1 MSSERA
7 ATDTPP
13 SGAAAASPLSRSSL
27 QDEINSRI
35 YHAHGV
41 TNAYRSKLLL
51 DRPET
56 MALLRYQPGFFGRR
70 VLDIGIGTGRTAG
83 FLHPLARRYV
93 CIDYS
98 QEMVDHVRKALP
110 GVEVHLADMRDLS
123 RWGAAEFD
131 FIFAPNN
138 VFDAVSHE
146 DRLRILAEARRVLSA
161 DGLLMFSAHN
171 RRSRT
176 AGKPPRLAYSRNP
189 IAQARYVLEYL
200 KRRRNH
206 LRVGRLHLHEE
217 EYALLNDVGHNYA
230 LLHYYIDRDTQRR
243 QLEAGGFRPL
253 EVFDSDGR
261 SLGESDDDAS
271 SPSLL
276 YVAARK

>member
-7 ATDTPP
+7 ATGTPS
-13 SGAAAASPLSRSSL
+13 SGAAAAPLSRSNL

-41 TNAYRSKLLL
+41 TSAYRSKLLL

-56 MALLRYQPGFFGRR
+56 MALLRYQQGFFGRS

-83 FLHPLARRYV
+83 FLQPLARRYV

-131 FIFAPNN
+131 FIFAPDN

-161 DGLLMFSAHN
+161 EGLLVFSAHN
-171 RRSRT
+171 RRSRK

-189 IAQARYVLEYL
+189 ITQARYVLEYL
-200 KRRRNH
+200 RRRRNH
-206 LRVGRLHLHEE
+206 LRVGRLHRHEE
-217 EYALLNDVGHNYA
+217 EYALLSDVGHHYA
-230 LLHYYIDRDTQRR
+230 LLHYYIDRDRQRR
-243 QLEAGGFRPL
+243 QLEAAGFRLL
-253 EVFDSDGR
+253 EVFGSDGR
-261 SLGESDDDAS
+261 SLGESDDDGS

-276 YVAARK
+276 YTAARK

>member
-1 MSSERA
+1 MPSERP
-7 ATDTPP
+7 ATDTSP
-13 SGAAAASPLSRSSL
+13 SGAAAGSPLSRSSL

-35 YHAHGV
+35 YHADGV
-41 TNAYRSKLLL
+41 TKAYRSKLLL

-56 MALLRYQPGFFGRR
+56 MALLRYQPGFFGRS

-83 FLHPLARRYV
+83 FLQPLARRYV

-131 FIFAPNN
+131 FIFAPDN
-138 VFDAVSHE
+138 VFDAVSHA
-146 DRLRILAEARRVLSA
+146 DRLRILAEARRVLSTE
-161 DGLLMFSAHN
+161 GLLVFSSHN
-171 RRSRT
+171 RRYRV
-176 AGKPPRLAYSRNP
+176 AGKGPRLTYSRNP
-189 IAQARYVLEYL
+189 VTQALHVLRYLQ
-200 KRRRNH
+200 RRLNH
-206 LRVGRLHLHEE
+206 LRVGRLHRHED
-217 EYALLNDVGHNYA
+217 EYALLNDIGHDYA
-230 LLHYYIDRDTQRR
+230 LLHYYIDRDR
-243 QLEAGGFRPL
+243 QQGQLDAAGFRLL
-253 EVFDSDGR
+253 EVIDSDGR
-261 SLGESDDDAS
+261 SLREGDEDAS

>member
-35 YHAHGV
+35 YHARGV
-41 TNAYRSKLLL
+41 TNAYRSRLLL
-51 DRPET
+51 NRPEA
-56 MALLRYQPGFFGRR
+56 MALLRYQPGFFGRS

-83 FLHPLARRYV
+83 FLQPLAQRYV

-123 RWGAAEFD
+123 RWAAAEFD
-131 FIFAPNN
+131 FIFAPDN

-161 DGLLMFSAHN
+161 ANKTFILKGARATN
-171 RRSRT
+171 SR
-176 AGKPPRLAYSRNP
+176 
-189 IAQARYVLEYL
+189 
-200 KRRRNH
+200 
-206 LRVGRLHLHEE
+206 
-217 EYALLNDVGHNYA
+217 
-230 LLHYYIDRDTQRR
+230 
-243 QLEAGGFRPL
+243 RPL
-253 EVFDSDGR
+253 DSGALFDEMAGAWER
-261 SLGESDDDAS
+261 GMKAMESV
-271 SPSLL
+271 L
-276 YVAARK
+276 

>member
-1 MSSERA
+1 
-7 ATDTPP
+7 
-13 SGAAAASPLSRSSL
+13 
-27 QDEINSRI
+27 
-35 YHAHGV
+35 
-41 TNAYRSKLLL
+41 
-51 DRPET
+51 
-56 MALLRYQPGFFGRR
+56 
-70 VLDIGIGTGRTAG
+70 
-83 FLHPLARRYV
+83 
-93 CIDYS
+93 
-98 QEMVDHVRKALP
+98 
-110 GVEVHLADMRDLS
+110 
-123 RWGAAEFD
+123 
-131 FIFAPNN
+131 

-200 KRRRNH
+200 KRTRNH
-206 LRVGRLHLHEE
+206 LRVGRLQPPRGGVRAGSTTL
-217 EYALLNDVGHNYA
+217 GTTYA
-230 LLHYYIDRDTQRR
+230 LLHYYIDRDKQRR
-243 QLEAGGFRPL
+243 QLEAGGFRL
-253 EVFDSDGR
+253 LDVFDSDGR